1 MKECPLCRTCA
12 DDTLDRCPD
21 DGASLEPTISG
32 PRRLDGK
39 YELERRLGE
48 GGMGVVYRG
57 RHVNLHRQVAIKLI
71 AGSREGF
78 GDRFRIEAAALG
90 RLKHPHIVDVMDFG
104 VEEARGIAYLVMELL
119 EGVTLAARCESRPLD
134 RSEAL
139 RILEQVAEGVDFAH
153 DHGILHRDLK
163 PANIFLVRSHTGAE
177 SIKILDFGLAQFH
190 EPGTAGEPG
199 QGRGIPTPSFS
210 PSPGSAHATTTLVES
225 YEAPSP
231 DDARRELLNLQRND
245 RGLLMGTQAYMA
257 PELFRLEPATPASDV
272 YAVGVLAY
280 QLLTGSL
287 PSAIPATPD
296 NVPPPSKVGHN
307 PPTELDAPV
316 MRLLEAVST
325 RRPSSARL
333 AIAGIAAGDRVA
345 RAREWRDREHPRR
358 RVAAIAL
365 GALGALTAPLWTTS
379 PIDRVERST
388 VDARFAAVKPRP
400 PHPTILLLVLGD
412 QDVDADARPLA
423 LRADEFGA
431 TLSRVFEAGARAVAV
446 DLLLP
451 QAWSTSA
458 PFAQLVAR
466 HADRLTLGA
475 VSTDTGMVLG
485 PECLPGLVSELLGS
499 ARAGALFGFVNLD
512 ADTDGVTR
520 HVRLHYRDAN
530 NQLRPTWSA
539 RAASTAGATILT
551 DPNRDRIDYTTEG
564 IQFPRVS
571 WRDAARLAATT
582 PETFRDRIVLV
593 GGEFT
598 GSGDEHR
605 PTPGRSSGG
614 RPVSGL
620 VVQAFVVNT
629 ILNGFPIRESRRWPM
644 FAGVGLASGVFAFL
658 VLTRRHVLP
667 VVTLA
672 FALLGVYAAAAFA
685 MFAAERILWPVAGPF
700 LWLVLVVGVA
710 FMIRAQWAAPPERVS
725 QT

>member
-1 MKECPLCRTCA
+1 
-12 DDTLDRCPD
+12 
-21 DGASLEPTISG
+21 
-32 PRRLDGK
+32 
-39 YELERRLGE
+39 
-48 GGMGVVYRG
+48 MGVVYVG
-57 RHVNLHRQVAIKLI
+57 RHVNLHRPVAIKLI

-119 EGVTLAARCESRPLD
+119 EGVTLAARCASRPMD

-139 RILEQVAEGVDFAH
+139 RILEQIAEGVDFAH

-190 EPGTAGEPG
+190 EPGTGVKPG
-199 QGRGIPTPSFS
+199 QGRGMPTSSLS
-210 PSPGSAHATTTLVES
+210 PSPGSVDATTTLVEPCQ
-225 YEAPSP
+225 APSP
-231 DDARRELLNLQRND
+231 DDARSELLKLQQND
-245 RGLLMGTQAYMA
+245 RGFLMGTQAYMA
-257 PELFRLEPATPASDV
+257 PELFRLEPATPASDI

-280 QLLTGSL
+280 EMLTGSL
-287 PSAIPATPD
+287 PSAFPATPD
-296 NVPPPSKVGHN
+296 NVPPPSRVGRT

-316 MRLLEAVST
+316 MRLLDAVST
-325 RRPSSARL
+325 HRPPSARQ
-333 AIAGIAAGDRVA
+333 AIAGIAAGDRAA
-345 RAREWRDREHPRR
+345 RAREWRHREYPRR
-358 RVAAIAL
+358 RVAAFAL

-388 VDARFAAVKPRP
+388 VDARFAAVTPQP
-400 PHPTILLLVLGD
+400 PHPSILLLVLGD
-412 QDVDADARPLA
+412 HDVDADARPLA
-423 LRADEFGA
+423 LRADEFA
-431 TLSRVFEAGARAVAV
+431 TTLSRVFDAGARAVAV

-451 QAWSTSA
+451 QAWSSSA
-458 PFAQLVAR
+458 PFAQLVTR

-475 VSTDTGMVLG
+475 VSTATGMVLG

-520 HVRLHYRDAN
+520 HVRLHYRDAS

-551 DPNRDRIDYTTEG
+551 RPNRDRIDYTTDG
-564 IQFPRVS
+564 SKFPRVS
-571 WRDAARLAATT
+571 WREAARLADAT

-620 VVQAFVVNT
+620 VVQAFAVNT

-644 FAGVGLASGVFAFL
+644 LAGVGLASGVFAFL
-658 VLTRRHVLP
+658 VLTSRHVLP
-667 VVTLA
+667 VVMLA
-672 FALLGVYAAAAFA
+672 FALLGVYASAAVA
-685 MFAAERILWPVAGPF
+685 MFDAQRILWPLVGPF
-700 LWLVLVVGVA
+700 LWFLMVLGIA
-710 FMIRAQWAAPPERVS
+710 FVIRAQWGAPPERVS
-725 QT
+725 KT